1 MKQIGKRLIEAAVFL
16 GLLGVSLFGLS
27 LLFHPK
33 DNREDYGIGE
43 MKANGILAEP
53 ENSIDVSC
61 AGRQ

>member
-33 DNREDYGIGE
+33 DNREDYGMDE

-53 ENSIDVSC
+53 TKLPII
-61 AGRQ
+61 AP